1 MTEAVPDSA
10 TASETTSESA
20 AGSAAGEPE
29 AAAKSRRGG
38 RPVSDLQSA
47 RQGRDLQT
55 IGSVVERL
63 QSEFPDL
70 SVSKVRYLE
79 EQGLI
84 SPQRTR
90 SGYRLFSPDDY
101 DRLHSVLAMQR
112 DEYLPL
118 KVIRRELDKKPG
130 AAPVEAAEPRKAPK
144 RTDFIER
151 AGGGGREFTGEELGR
166 RYGADPDLLAEL
178 EEYEIVRPRQ
188 VSGVKRY
195 TDLDAGIVS
204 AAVDLAAV
212 GLRPKNLRILKS
224 AVDRESGLIEQVVL
238 PILRSPRIDH
248 QREALDLVENMVAA
262 TTRLRQLLIARHVRR
277 LTSGQSS
284 GT

>member
-1 MTEAVPDSA
+1 MTEAARETA
-10 TASETTSESA
+10 TAPLPADGEATSAVTTKKTER
-20 AGSAAGEPE
+20 
-29 AAAKSRRGG
+29 SRRKQGG
-38 RPVSDLQSA
+38 SRPVSDLQSA
-47 RQGRDLQT
+47 VEGRDLQT

-63 QSEFPDL
+63 QAEFPDL

-84 SPQRTR
+84 TPQRTR
-90 SGYRLFSPDDY
+90 SGYRLFSPADFE
-101 DRLHSVLAMQR
+101 RLRSVLAMQR

-118 KVIRRELDKKPG
+118 KVIRRELDKRPDTAK
-130 AAPVEAAEPRKAPK
+130 APVASQRPK

-151 AGGGGREFTGEELGR
+151 AGGSGREYTAEELLR
-166 RYGADPDLLAEL
+166 RYGAEPDLLSEL

-195 TDLDAGIVS
+195 TDLDAGIVG
-204 AAVDLAAV
+204 AAVELARV

-238 PILRSPRIDH
+238 PVLRSPRIDH
-248 QREALDLVENMVAA
+248 QREALDLVETIVAA
-262 TTRLRQLLIARHVRR
+262 TTRLRQLLIARHVRQ
-277 LTSGQSS
+277 LTSGQS
-284 GT
+284 GV